1 MLQIHSFCYWYWYW
15 YCNLGSSNIDIDIE
29 IPFPLSHSPECKVS
43 YHTSGETE
51 EVGNLNSLELT
62 SKLDY
67 DVGFTLPIIH
77 GILQYLNR
85 QRFPPCQN
93 QLTTLA
99 SSQSHPPCRSW
110 HLPIQDMSCNTR
122 LKFHLS
128 HKVMNK
134 LEAFFGHIEMVL
146 SWRKFLFVTKSN
158 IGHIGPNV
166 KRST

>member
-1 MLQIHSFCYWYWYW
+1 MQTKRAFY
-15 YCNLGSSNIDIDIE
+15 
-29 IPFPLSHSPECKVS
+29 SHSNDKADKLYAISHKMNYREKRSSPWPLVIFIIL
-43 YHTSGETE
+43 Y
-51 EVGNLNSLELT
+51 SLELT

-99 SSQSHPPCRSW
+99 SSQSHHPCRSW